1 MMGPVSRIIR
11 RLREAPL
18 VGEFLVFAFS
28 TILLQA
34 SRFGV
39 NIYCA
44 DLLGPEIWSLWLILN
59 LGLAYIGI
67 FHLGLINAMNREVPY
82 SRGMEDEEQV
92 RLIESVTL
100 GVVLISAGV
109 VGSVLL
115 LGSTILASDTLRGP
129 LSNLALLLAVSLFS
143 IYLQTSLKANSRFYR
158 MSWQQ
163 LVFAGLL
170 PLFVIPMSRGS
181 GLPGFIGGQA
191 IAVAAVAVGM
201 AVIWK
206 FNLRPRFD
214 RRETLRLM
222 RIGLPIL
229 GVGILYVLLTTA
241 DRLVIISLLD
251 RIKLGYYGLAIM
263 VVGIIGLIPMLVA
276 QQSYPRMAEIWGRT
290 GQVSDVM
297 IWVRRQVVMSAGI
310 TIPVVALVL
319 LAATPFVTRFLPDY
333 VPGIRAMKIIAIGPL
348 FLALASGFGNL
359 LNVLNRQTWYLV
371 IQGCALLLNV
381 TLNVILVK
389 AGLGISG
396 VAIGTTITYALYGT
410 VLVIVGWG
418 IARRESVPAAGE
430 GGA

>member
-1 MMGPVSRIIR
+1 MSGSFSQLFG

-18 VGEFLVFAFS
+18 VGEFLVFALS

-39 NIYCA
+39 NLFGA
-44 DLLGPEIWSLWLILN
+44 NRLEPDIWGLWLILN
-59 LGLAYIGI
+59 LGVAYIGL

-82 SRGMEDEEQV
+82 FRGMEDEEQV

-100 GVVLISAGV
+100 GVVLVSAVV
-109 VGSVLL
+109 VGAVIVF
-115 LGSTILASDTLRGP
+115 GSMIFSPESLQGP
-129 LSNLALLLAVSLFS
+129 LSTLALLLAVSLLS

-163 LVFAGLL
+163 LAFAGLL
-170 PLFVIPMSRGS
+170 PLAVIPLTRRF

-191 IAVAAVAVGM
+191 IAITVVAVGM
-201 AVIWK
+201 TVIWK

-251 RIKLGYYGLAIM
+251 RTRLGYYGLAIM

-276 QQSYPRMAEIWGRT
+276 QQSYPRMAEVWGRT
-290 GQVSDVM
+290 GRVSEVM
-297 IWVRRQVVMSAGI
+297 VWVRRQVMMSAGI

-333 VPGIRAMKIIAIGPL
+333 VPGIGAMKIIVIGPL
-348 FLALASGFGNL
+348 FLALAAGFGNL
-359 LNVLNRQTWYLV
+359 LNVLNRQVWYLV

-389 AGLGISG
+389 SGLGISG
-396 VAIGTTITYALYGT
+396 VATGTTITYALYGT
-410 VLVIVGWG
+410 VLVIAGSA
-418 IARRESVPAAGE
+418 IARGERVSRAGE
-430 GGA
+430 EGA